1 MIEKRL
7 ARWVAA
13 GLLDADQAERIAAF
27 ERERGK
33 PVFLY
38 AVAGLGGLAIAIG
51 LVSIVASNWD
61 AIPGRLKLA
70 IDLVMVGGL
79 GYGVSRWDR
88 SGPGWAREAG
98 ILVLYGLVVASIA
111 LIGQVY
117 QLGGKAHEALA
128 VWSALTALLM
138 TRGRSSGLAFVWLAG
153 LQITYA
159 TWLVW
164 IGEGPWDLEE
174 WAVCGVYWAP
184 LLTMAAGRSARIND
198 LRPAFA
204 TISRSVAW
212 TELVLCASAG
222 TFAFYSEV
230 DPPDAGVLWGGLAIS
245 SVLTGWLWTRLPS
258 TAGGRAERWLL
269 VLCLAMSHL
278 PVLLSPGDLDVVG
291 ALTFIGLWVAVAFWA
306 HRNGTVRTL
315 NLATAVI
322 GVRILVVYFE
332 VFGSLLGTG
341 VGLVSGGLLTLALVW
356 LWVRKKRE
364 FGEELD
370 PGSAQELDAESGQDP
385 TGSPEG
391 EVAP

>member
-138 TRGRSSGLAFVWLAG
+138 TRGRSSG
-153 LQITYA
+153 
-159 TWLVW
+159 
-164 IGEGPWDLEE
+164 P
-174 WAVCGVYWAP
+174 
-184 LLTMAAGRSARIND
+184 
-198 LRPAFA
+198 RP
-204 TISRSVAW
+204 
-212 TELVLCASAG
+212 
-222 TFAFYSEV
+222 
-230 DPPDAGVLWGGLAIS
+230 
-245 SVLTGWLWTRLPS
+245 
-258 TAGGRAERWLL
+258 
-269 VLCLAMSHL
+269 
-278 PVLLSPGDLDVVG
+278 
-291 ALTFIGLWVAVAFWA
+291 
-306 HRNGTVRTL
+306 
-315 NLATAVI
+315 
-322 GVRILVVYFE
+322 
-332 VFGSLLGTG
+332 
-341 VGLVSGGLLTLALVW
+341 
-356 LWVRKKRE
+356 
-364 FGEELD
+364 
-370 PGSAQELDAESGQDP
+370 
-385 TGSPEG
+385 
-391 EVAP
+391 